1 VLFARFGGVRMGQL
15 SEVAMQQAGYF
26 IREYRD
32 LLYDLPFQ
40 FPTDIMFAV
49 RAVAILSGMATT
61 LDPHFDPWAA
71 TLPFAER
78 LAQAQMTRDWRSIL
92 DELGSIAQLALMLPQ
107 RLDRFLIAAERGEL
121 VQQTALAPDAAK
133 AIKRLERTV
142 DRLTWTVA
150 AGGLLI
156 AGMMFR
162 TSDGAP
168 GVSTAL
174 FVAAGVLFLWGL
186 LR

>member
-1 VLFARFGGVRMGQL
+1 V
-15 SEVAMQQAGYF
+15 
-26 IREYRD
+26 
-32 LLYDLPFQ
+32 
-40 FPTDIMFAV
+40 
-49 RAVAILSGMATT
+49 
-61 LDPHFDPWAA
+61 
-71 TLPFAER
+71 
-78 LAQAQMTRDWRSIL
+78 L

-107 RLDRFLIAAERGEL
+107 RLDRFLTAAERGEL
-121 VQQTALAPDAAK
+121 VQQTALAPDAAR

-162 TSDGAP
+162 TTDGSP

-174 FVAAGVLFLWGL
+174 FIGAGVLFLWGL